1 MHVHVQVFSGTPEV
15 GGAFFWTLRMG
26 SGWDPRPSEAHPHG
40 HQLAS
45 SSAWRSLPG
54 YPFPVWSLLEMARA
68 GIAVPLNES
77 YTGACSHT

>member
-1 MHVHVQVFSGTPEV
+1 MVL
-15 GGAFFWTLRMG
+15 FWTLRMG